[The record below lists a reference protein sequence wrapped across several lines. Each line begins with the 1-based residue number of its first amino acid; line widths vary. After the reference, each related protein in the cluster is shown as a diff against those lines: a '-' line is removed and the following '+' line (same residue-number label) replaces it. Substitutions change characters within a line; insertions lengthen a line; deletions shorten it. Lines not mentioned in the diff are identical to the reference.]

1 MTDDRC
7 SKLTR
12 AAFLMIKGSTAD
24 DITSK
29 EELLEALQF
38 AGFNPTV
45 SCINRHWSASTTRI
59 TFSQIL

>member
-38 AGFNPTV
+38 AGLFQLRKWFKK
-45 SCINRHWSASTTRI
+45 INR
-59 TFSQIL
+59 ILGLKY

>member
-24 DITSK
+24 DITNK

-38 AGFNPTV
+38 AGLLSTFYLLLSYNPIHLYDLE
-45 SCINRHWSASTTRI
+45 SRKN
-59 TFSQIL
+59 